1 MNNLKIYNAFLA
13 PFETHKIE
21 MNSCIIDPLFHFL
34 VLSLVRVV
42 KIAVSTVLEFC
53 PTFVLYGYL

>member
-1 MNNLKIYNAFLA
+1 MHSWLLLK
-13 PFETHKIE
+13 HKIE